1 MRPHN
6 DGIAIY
12 GDRVTEYITAVSIA
26 GGQYSLLGPDGP
38 VPLEDIGRTGIA
50 AIVVILMRPHNDGI
64 AIYGDRV
71 TKQITAVSIAGGQ
84 FGLLGP
90 DGPVPL
96 EDIGRTG
103 TAATVVIPMRPHND
117 GIAIYGD
124 RVTEYIRGITVAS
137 C

>member
-1 MRPHN
+1 
-6 DGIAIY
+6 
-12 GDRVTEYITAVSIA
+12 
-26 GGQYSLLGPDGP
+26 
-38 VPLEDIGRTGIA
+38 
-50 AIVVILMRPHNDGI
+50 MRPHNDGI

-103 TAATVVIPMRPHND
+103 IAAIVVILMRPHND